1 MNAKKGACNEARS
14 SEEEH
19 VGMLDSMRK
28 GDFEHSNEE
37 SNGNSSDEEENQLPM
52 CGRKGDSENL
62 NENEKNINEEEYI
75 GRRKC
80 RTNGTFDK

>member
-14 SEEEH
+14 IWEEH
-19 VGMLDSMRK
+19 VGMRGNIRK

-52 CGRKGDSENL
+52 SSRKCDDENL
-62 NENEKNINEEEYI
+62 NEK
-75 GRRKC
+75 
-80 RTNGTFDK
+80 